1 MRDDRKDQ
9 DQLLEALHRLPRERE
24 LLRDLWPGIAGRL
37 QPRDLPQG
45 RRWTRPAVAAAVL
58 VAFMAGVLF
67 QRQQLLPEPA
77 SAEAGSQRIPEVLAA
92 VQASERE
99 YQAAFRA
106 FVPVGLDQAMLD
118 DQAIDD
124 IQGSWTQFR
133 QAEAALLAAL
143 QDYPGNTFLAE
154 RLMGLRAQQL
164 DFMQKL
170 YVLDQNSR
178 RNT

>member
-1 MRDDRKDQ
+1 MNEDHQ
-9 DQLLEALHRLPRERE
+9 DELLKALHRLPRERKPV
-24 LLRDLWPGIAGRL
+24 RDLWPGIAGRL
-37 QPRDLPQG
+37 QPREQPQR
-45 RRWTRPAVAAAVL
+45 RRWAAPALAAAV
-58 VAFMAGVLF
+58 VAAFLSGVLF
-67 QRQQLLPEPA
+67 QRQQAAPVPA
-77 SAEAGSQRIPEVLAA
+77 MTESGSMRQPDMLAA

-106 FVPVGLDQAMLD
+106 FAPVGLDQALLD
-118 DQAIDD
+118 AEAVDD
-124 IQGSWTQFR
+124 IQGSWAQFR

-143 QDYPGNTFLAE
+143 QEYPDNPFLAE

-178 RNT
+178 RDT